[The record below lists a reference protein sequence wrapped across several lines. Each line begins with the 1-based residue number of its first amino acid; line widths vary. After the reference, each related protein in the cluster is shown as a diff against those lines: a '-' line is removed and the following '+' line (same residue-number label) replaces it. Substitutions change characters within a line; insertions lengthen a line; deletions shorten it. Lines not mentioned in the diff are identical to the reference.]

1 MDLADALSKGDIAAA
16 ARIAMKAKQDSQKA
30 ALDDA
35 KANLEN
41 ARKAELESITV
52 SILGQTEDR
61 QSLEEKIE
69 KNTATI
75 AANKLVE
82 LDRQVA
88 IGKNAVIAADAAQ
101 RTLEANLK
109 MGVLPKPYNPTY
121 GGTGSDSST
130 SSTTS
135 TEPTVDLPTIGADS
149 AWADEQKA
157 NNKDFWANIIP
168 DIGTWLGTQWTN
180 LVTWLQTNL
189 TPEKIGQFIGNIWN
203 GIKDIYSWLKEQSDK
218 IMNWFGE
225 TFSGENIG
233 KMAGNLWNGMKS
245 VGAWLA
251 EQWENLKTWF
261 KQIGPNIGKWAKDL
275 WEGLPDMAKWL
286 GERVT
291 ELKDWV
297 LGLPGRIWQSIVD
310 GGKAVGDWF
319 GQLFA
324 GFDSTQKK
332 SSGGTVNKASGGLI
346 SGYANGGSVVPR
358 YFEFGGFTKQGTD
371 TIPAMLTP
379 GEFVMKKS
387 AVDSIGVQELSRMN
401 TGGKDAMPGGESVY
415 NYSITV
421 NANSSDS
428 SDIADKVLRE
438 IQRIDSQRIRS
449 SNI

>member
-1 MDLADALSKGDIAAA
+1 
-16 ARIAMKAKQDSQKA
+16 MKAKQDSQKA

-41 ARKAELESITV
+41 ARKAELEGITV
-52 SILGQTEDR
+52 SILGQTVDR
-61 QSLEEKIE
+61 QMLEEKIE
-69 KNTATI
+69 KNTANI

-88 IGKNAVIAADAAQ
+88 IGKNAVIAAAAAQ
-101 RTLEANLK
+101 KTLEANQKL
-109 MGVLPKPYNPTY
+109 GVLPKPYNPTY
-121 GGTGSDSST
+121 GGSGSSSSS

-149 AWADEQKA
+149 AWADEQKGK
-157 NNKDFWANIIP
+157 NKDMWANILP
-168 DIGTWLGTQWTN
+168 DIGTWLGQQWAGLTTWLADITNPEKIGIFIGNMWNGIKGIGDWLNEQWTN
-180 LVTWLQTNL
+180 LSTWFQT
-189 TPEKIGQFIGNIWN
+189 
-203 GIKDIYSWLKEQSDK
+203 
-218 IMNWFGE
+218 
-225 TFSGENIG
+225 TFSAENIG
-233 KMAGNLWNGMKS
+233 KWAGNMWNEMKS
-245 VGAWLA
+245 VGEWLA

-286 GERVT
+286 EERVK
-291 ELKDWV
+291 ELGKWV
-297 LGLPGRIWQSIVD
+297 AELPGRVWESILD
-310 GGKAVGDWF
+310 AGKAVGDWF
-319 GQLFA
+319 SALFS

-332 SSGGTVNKASGGLI
+332 SSGGTVNKASGGMI

-401 TGGKDAMPGGESVY
+401 TGGKDAMSGGESVY